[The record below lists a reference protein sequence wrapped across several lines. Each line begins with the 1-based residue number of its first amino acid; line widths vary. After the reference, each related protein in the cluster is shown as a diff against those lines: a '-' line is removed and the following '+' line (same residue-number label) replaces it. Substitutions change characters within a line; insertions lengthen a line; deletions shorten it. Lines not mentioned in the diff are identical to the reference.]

1 MIISL
6 SFLTLTLHSVLI
18 GKQGNGIANIS
29 VCSAGFTVVRND
41 QLLTEAGKT
50 WKCWLLK
57 YTDLLEQGEH
67 E

>member
-41 QLLTEAGKT
+41 QLLTG
-50 WKCWLLK
+50 WK
-57 YTDLLEQGEH
+57 DLEMLIAEIY
-67 E
+67 